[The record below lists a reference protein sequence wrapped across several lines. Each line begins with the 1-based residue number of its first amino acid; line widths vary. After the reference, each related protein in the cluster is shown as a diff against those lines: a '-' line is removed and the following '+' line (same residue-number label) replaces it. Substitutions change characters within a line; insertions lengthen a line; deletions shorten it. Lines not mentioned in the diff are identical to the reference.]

1 MFARNLETVTK
12 LASDAATALTSS
24 TAGTTACDCGLGL
37 CGVGGPF
44 QFLVGHPRRSAAVP
58 PPAGA
63 AGPEPEPE
71 PEPEPREGAAGAER
85 GEGPAA
91 R

>member
-37 CGVGGPF
+37 CGVTPF
-44 QFLVGHPRRSAAVP
+44 QFLVGHPRLAAAPAAVP

-71 PEPEPREGAAGAER
+71 PEPEPGAGAER
-85 GEGPAA
+85 GKERG
-91 R
+91 